1 MKNTHGVIL
10 SKWIVDGKVYW
21 PVGISALRAIELD
34 KDPEE
39 SWKRFPHVDNKLQTD
54 EEDICYQ
61 YMSYPTSES
70 YDQSTQCEKGWMM
83 TLARCHWSFLHQEEK
98 GKRAL
103 HLTIL
108 NQVRKN
114 HQGGHY
120 LHQSQEKLVKWTK
133 VLEGLHAVQN
143 Y

>member
-1 MKNTHGVIL
+1 ML
-10 SKWIVDGKVYW
+10 PVY
-21 PVGISALRAIELD
+21 PI
-34 KDPEE
+34 
-39 SWKRFPHVDNKLQTD
+39 
-54 EEDICYQ
+54 
-61 YMSYPTSES
+61 SES